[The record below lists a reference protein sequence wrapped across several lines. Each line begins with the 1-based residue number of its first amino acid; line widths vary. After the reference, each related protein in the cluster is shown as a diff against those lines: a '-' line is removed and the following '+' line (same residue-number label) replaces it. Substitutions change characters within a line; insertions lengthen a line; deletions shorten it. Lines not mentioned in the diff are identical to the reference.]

1 MHVLKAVDK
10 SAEIMSAVCQKA
22 REKKI
27 QSMPSGM
34 SMFSNPDTSNTSST
48 ISTLRATVTGKS
60 DSYILM
66 QLVKAKIDVQYFD
79 MRIEHQ
85 R

>member
-1 MHVLKAVDK
+1 
-10 SAEIMSAVCQKA
+10 
-22 REKKI
+22 
-27 QSMPSGM
+27 
-34 SMFSNPDTSNTSST
+34 MFSNPDTSNTSST